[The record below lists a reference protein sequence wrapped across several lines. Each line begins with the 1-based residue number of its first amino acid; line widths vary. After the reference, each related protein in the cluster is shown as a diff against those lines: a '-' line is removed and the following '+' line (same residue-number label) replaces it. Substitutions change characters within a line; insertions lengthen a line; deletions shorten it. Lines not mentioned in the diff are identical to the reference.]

1 MSNGASIVDPF
12 HRAVYDVLA
21 NNIDKRMV
29 SLAEGSC
36 GDFASYK
43 YQTGYIQALN
53 DVLAKCKE
61 LELERYGNRPGE
73 GEQQQG

>member
-1 MSNGASIVDPF
+1 MSGNASIVDPF
-12 HRAVYDVLA
+12 HRAIYDVVA
-21 NNIDKRMV
+21 NDIDKRMV

-36 GDFASYK
+36 GDYSSYK

-53 DVLAKCKE
+53 DVLGKCKE
-61 LELERYGNRPGE
+61 IELERYGSRPGE